1 MSFPFEPGPDR
12 LGSRSLIKLA
22 ELPPI
27 KTSGARLPFTAPDG
41 LKLVLNQLG
50 QAFVIITGSH
60 NPYALAVG
68 SRQLNNWIRRLA
80 AEAGI
85 SLRKGDVEDFNE
97 QLRAAAEL
105 AGLTVP
111 IFSRN
116 APVPN
121 GVELDSGDAT
131 QTRIRITAGNV
142 ELVNAGSETVFYRP
156 PVSRPFVTPAQ
167 TGNLDLLRGHVNFSE
182 LGYWLFVSWASYTLA
197 HPKISTTKFP
207 ILVVMGDQGS
217 GKTYLCGQVIVNLI
231 DPNVIGVQMFPEGD
245 KDLAIAATNSLVLC
259 YDNMRHFKAKRSD
272 LLCTIAT
279 GGTVSNRALYTDSD
293 LHTHHLHAALVLNGI
308 HNVLQ
313 QADLAQRSLPL
324 HTLSIVEKHRKSET
338 EMVAE
343 FNANLPAIFRGLL
356 DLISQVFNHLPD
368 VQVLH
373 PERMLDFSRWLAA
386 LETAKGFEP
395 GYLQAA
401 YSTALK
407 EAQEDSLEQNSLGA
421 AMVEFA
427 NHKGEGNWSYT
438 PAALLRELNDTV
450 TQGTTYARD
459 WPRNP
464 IALALRL
471 NGLKASLQTQGIHLV
486 SRRGKEREIII
497 IVEGRDHD

>member
-1 MSFPFEPGPDR
+1 MAFPFDQGPYR
-12 LGSRSLIKLA
+12 LGATSPIRLA
-22 ELPPI
+22 DLPPI

-50 QAFVIITGSH
+50 QAFVIVTGKH

-68 SRQLNNWIRRLA
+68 GRQLTNSIRRFA

-111 IFSRN
+111 VWSRN
-116 APVPN
+116 APIPA
-121 GVELDSGDAT
+121 GVELDSGDPS
-131 QTRIRITAGNV
+131 QTRIRITPGTV
-142 ELVNAGSETVFYRP
+142 ELVREGSETVFYQP
-156 PVSRPFVTPAQ
+156 SVSRPFVTPAEV
-167 TGNLDLLRGHVNFSE
+167 GDLNLLRPHVN
-182 LGYWLFVSWASYTLA
+182 LGKIDFWLFVAWLSYTLA
-197 HPKISTTKFP
+197 HPKCPTTKYVV
-207 ILVVMGDQGS
+207 LVIQGDQGS
-217 GKTYLCGQVIVNLI
+217 GKTYLCGQVILNLL
-231 DPNVIGVQMFPEGD
+231 DPNVIGVQMFPESD
-245 KDLAIAATNSLVLC
+245 KDLAIGATYALVLC

-272 LLCTIAT
+272 LLCTIST
-279 GGTVSNRALYTDSD
+279 GGTLSNRALYTDAD

-313 QADLAQRSLPL
+313 QADLAQRSLPV
-324 HTLSIVEKHRKSET
+324 HTLPLKERHRKSET

-343 FNANLPAIFRGLL
+343 FHANLPAIFRGLL
-356 DLISQVFNHLPD
+356 DLISEVFIHLPD
-368 VQVLH
+368 VRVLC
-373 PERMLDFSRWLAA
+373 PERMLDFVRWLAA
-386 LETAKGFEP
+386 LETVQGFEP

-407 EAQEDSLEQNSLGA
+407 NAQEDSLEQNSLGA
-421 AMVEFA
+421 AMVELA
-427 NHKGEGNWSYT
+427 NRKGEGSWNYT
-438 PAALLRELNDTV
+438 PAALLRELNDMV
-450 TQGTTYARD
+450 ALGTTYAHD

-464 IALALRL
+464 IAMALRL
-471 NGLKASLQTQGIHLV
+471 NGLKASLQTQGIHV
-486 SRRGKEREIII
+486 VARRGKQREIII